1 VLVSGVTIGWVD
13 VHFAVNGGSPQ
24 NQRMVCLP
32 LLTLLAPH
40 PVVRVSQQ
48 PPSATA
54 PQFIYNG
61 VVRGTCC
68 CAPDLPPA
76 STCLSDPMV
85 LLPLQI
91 LPPGS
96 KLMYSFT
103 AQINGVAMDS
113 PTYSFSEA
121 SFTPKVGS
129 VPRLSL
135 CLHLGFAWRAC
146 CNR

>member
-1 VLVSGVTIGWVD
+1 ML
-13 VHFAVNGGSPQ
+13 F
-24 NQRMVCLP
+24 
-32 LLTLLAPH
+32 
-40 PVVRVSQQ
+40 VSQQ

-76 STCLSDPMV
+76 STCLLVDVNPQWCSF
-85 LLPLQI
+85 PLQI

-129 VPRLSL
+129 VLRLPL
-135 CLHLGFAWRAC
+135 CLHLGFTWRAC